1 MMTLEVKDMIT
12 MKDIITD
19 QDPRIREIS
28 KEVELPLSDEDR
40 NKLME
45 MMEYLK
51 NSQNEELSEKYH
63 LRPGVGLAAI
73 QLGIPKR
80 MLTIYIPDYDEEGN
94 MTHKEEWALV
104 NPKLVAYTQKE
115 AYIKAGEGCL
125 SVPEDL
131 QGYVPR
137 HAKVVVEAYDAITDK
152 QVKITARGFFSMCL
166 QHEMDHLDGIL
177 YYDHFNKDNPLA
189 PIPNAMVIE

>member
-51 NSQNEELSEKYH
+51 K
-63 LRPGVGLAAI
+63 
-73 QLGIPKR
+73 
-80 MLTIYIPDYDEEGN
+80 
-94 MTHKEEWALV
+94 
-104 NPKLVAYTQKE
+104 
-115 AYIKAGEGCL
+115 
-125 SVPEDL
+125 
-131 QGYVPR
+131 
-137 HAKVVVEAYDAITDK
+137 
-152 QVKITARGFFSMCL
+152 
-166 QHEMDHLDGIL
+166 
-177 YYDHFNKDNPLA
+177 
-189 PIPNAMVIE
+189 

>member
-1 MMTLEVKDMIT
+1 MIT

-51 NSQNEELSEKYH
+51 NSQDEELSEKYH

-80 MLTIYIPDYDEEGN
+80 MLT
-94 MTHKEEWALV
+94 
-104 NPKLVAYTQKE
+104 
-115 AYIKAGEGCL
+115 
-125 SVPEDL
+125 
-131 QGYVPR
+131 
-137 HAKVVVEAYDAITDK
+137 
-152 QVKITARGFFSMCL
+152 
-166 QHEMDHLDGIL
+166 
-177 YYDHFNKDNPLA
+177 
-189 PIPNAMVIE
+189 